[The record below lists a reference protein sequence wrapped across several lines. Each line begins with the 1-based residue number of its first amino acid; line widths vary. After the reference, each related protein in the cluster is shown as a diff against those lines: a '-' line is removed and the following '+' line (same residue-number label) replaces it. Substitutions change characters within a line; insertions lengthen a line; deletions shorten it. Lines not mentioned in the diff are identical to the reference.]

1 MLGKGLKSLLFA
13 VVVVMVATLSCS
25 KGPKVIPKRQMER
38 IYRDMFVADQWL
50 ADNLDKKAIVDTTWF
65 YEPIFEQYGYTVEDY
80 RASVEHYLADP
91 KRYAEMI
98 GRVVKGLE
106 QETAAINRD
115 IAQKEKIR
123 HKADSIANAMKAF
136 RPDDLKYYGDLFY
149 VNSMTDK
156 IDIRRNSR
164 GVYYPVPVVEDT
176 VYHGPQLII
185 KDTSAVKN
193 EELAPASKNKG
204 IPWRD

>member
-1 MLGKGLKSLLFA
+1 MAL
-13 VVVVMVATLSCS
+13 MVSAALAAGTVSCS
-25 KGPKVIPKRQMER
+25 KGPEIIPKRQMEK
-38 IYRDMFVADQWL
+38 IYHDMFLADQWL
-50 ADNLDKKAIVDTTWF
+50 ADVPGKRPVADTTWF
-65 YEPIFEQYGYTVEDY
+65 YQPIFEKYGYTVEDY
-80 RASVEHYLADP
+80 RNSVNYYLSDP

-98 GRVVKGLE
+98 GRVVDDLE
-106 QETAAINRD
+106 NESAAINRD
-115 IAQKEKIR
+115 IARQDQIR
-123 HKADSIANAMKAF
+123 HRTDSIASAMKAF
-136 RPDDLKYYGDLFY
+136 RSEDMVYYGDLFY